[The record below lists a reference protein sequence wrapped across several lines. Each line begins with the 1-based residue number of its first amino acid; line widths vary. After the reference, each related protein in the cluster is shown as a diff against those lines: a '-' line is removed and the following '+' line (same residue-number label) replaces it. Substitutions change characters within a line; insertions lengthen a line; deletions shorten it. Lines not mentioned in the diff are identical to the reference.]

1 MINETGRRIQKIWA
15 NNGHV
20 FNVVR
25 GRPRKISFY
34 RDVKEGADQAAIDR
48 GLPIYSGS
56 EVTNTTMDFLGDWR
70 AADSWMRFDMW
81 RVRNRSRQLERG
93 NPWCIALK
101 RNMINN
107 VLGFKG
113 FHWKPDVT
121 TSKQNGDTTEGEP
134 DKVANMAIKSG
145 LDEFGQPENL
155 TTRKLFNRL
164 DLDRLLVS
172 RLIFDGEFILRR
184 IRGFRGNDFGY
195 AWQVINSDYL
205 DYNLNRVEPNG
216 NQTKM
221 GVELDK
227 DYKFPVAY
235 WFRKRRMN
243 DYFYNYATL
252 ADTWYY
258 RVPAEEIIHYYLITD
273 DDEQTRGWPWI
284 FAAVVALFRMGK
296 YQEAALV
303 NAAIGASRGVYFE
316 KKYPEGFVGDP
327 RELED
332 ESELV
337 IDLPQGSALELPYG
351 VVPHAVD
358 MRYPDQSFSD
368 FNNALLLTASAV
380 FGTSYATTTGDLSR
394 ANFVSSRMGQIEERE
409 HYKSLQETFIQ
420 KWKKPAYGEELY
432 RAMLVGKV
440 PLPVSKFDKFNKF
453 LFTGRRWQFV
463 QPVDD
468 MKAKEMAL
476 NNLTCSI
483 SDVIEETTQE
493 DAETVFERIDKDNKL
508 MEKYNLTR
516 IVSGRVASAEAVGE
530 EQPGSVTLPTASPG
544 GPGN

>member
-1 MINETGRRIQKIWA
+1 MTETEKRIRGRWSS
-15 NNGHV
+15 NGHV
-20 FNVVR
+20 FNIVH
-25 GRPRKISFY
+25 GKPRKISFY
-34 RDVKEGADQAAIDR
+34 RNMQEGADRNAIDS
-48 GLPIYSGS
+48 GLPYYSGS
-56 EVTNTTMDFLGDWR
+56 DVGNTTADFLGDWR

-113 FHWKPDVT
+113 YHWKPEVV
-121 TSKQNGDTTEGEP
+121 TSKLNGDTTEGEP
-134 DKVANMAIKSG
+134 DKVANLAIKSG
-145 LDEFGQPENL
+145 IEEFGQPENM
-155 TTRKLFNRL
+155 TTRKLFNRREL
-164 DLDRLLVS
+164 DLLLLS
-172 RLIFDGEFILRR
+172 RLVFDGEFILRK
-184 IRGFRGNDFGY
+184 IRGFRGNEFGF

-221 GVELDK
+221 GIELDAI
-227 DYKFPVAY
+227 YKYPVAY

-243 DYFYNYATL
+243 DYFYNYATI

-258 RVPAEEIIHYYLITD
+258 RVPADEIIHYYLCTD

-337 IDLPQGSALELPYG
+337 IDLPQGSSMELPYG
-351 VVPHAVD
+351 VVPHVVD
-358 MRYPDQSFSD
+358 MRYPDQAFSD
-368 FNNALLLTASAV
+368 FNNALLLTAAAV
-380 FGTSYATTTGDLSR
+380 FGTSYATTTGDLSK
-394 ANFVSSRMGQIEERE
+394 ANFVSSRLGQNEERE
-409 HYKSLQETFIQ
+409 HYKSIQETLIQ
-420 KWKKPAYGEELY
+420 RWKKPGYGEELY

-440 PLPVSKFDKFNKF
+440 PLPVSKFDKFNHF
-453 LFTGRRWQFV
+453 AFTGRRWPFV
-463 QPVDD
+463 QPKDD
-468 MKAKEMAL
+468 MQANELKL

-483 SDVIEETTQE
+483 SDIIEETTQE
-493 DAETVFERIDKDNKL
+493 DAETVFERIDKDNQLLK
-508 MEKYNLTR
+508 KYGLAR
-516 IVSGRVASAEAVGE
+516 IVSGRVGSAEAVMAE
-530 EQPGSVTLPTASPG
+530 EPGAVEAPTTAPPVQS
-544 GPGN
+544 